1 MHMDFEKITDNAYA
15 LINGVNT
22 TAFILPSQVVM
33 IDAGVR
39 RPPTEMQEVRRQIEA
54 FANKRVKTV
63 ILTHFHSD
71 HTHSLP
77 FYADCTIIGSTR
89 LAKHLHDAK
98 RKTIPGFP
106 VVAPTKLFEDS
117 FELQDAPVKL
127 IIKRTGGHTDDSC
140 YIYCPEYRVL
150 VAGDNLM
157 PGYPWGGKG
166 SSLHHWIRA
175 FQEYLTLDV
184 KTIIPGHGPVMTKAF
199 VEDRL
204 AFMLKVQ
211 ATMQECITQ
220 GKSEKEVLAAADAIP
235 YQKPLSPQAKPQVL
249 RRWYQNWSLK

>member
-1 MHMDFEKITDNAYA
+1 MDFQKITDNCYA

-33 IDAGVR
+33 IDAGAR
-39 RPPTEMQEVRRQIEA
+39 RPPTEMQAVRRQIEGIA
-54 FANKRVKTV
+54 SKPVKTV

-77 FYADCTIIGSTR
+77 FYSDCTIIASAR
-89 LAKHLHDAK
+89 LAKHLNDAK

-106 VVAPTKLFEDS
+106 VVTPTELFEDS
-117 FELQDAPVKL
+117 MELKERTVRL
-127 IIKRTGGHTDDSC
+127 IIKRTGGHTDDSS
-140 YIYCPEYRVL
+140 YVFSPLHKVL

-166 SSLHHWIRA
+166 SSLRHWIRA
-175 FQEYLTLDV
+175 LQEYLTLDV
-184 KTIIPGHGPVMTKAF
+184 DFIIPGHGPLMTKP
-199 VEDRL
+199 VVQERL

-211 ATMQECITQ
+211 ATMQKCISQ
-220 GKSEKEVLAAADAIP
+220 GRSEKDVLAAVDVIP

-249 RRWYQNWSLK
+249 RRWYKNWDER

>member
-1 MHMDFEKITDNAYA
+1 MDFEKITDNCYA
-15 LINGVNT
+15 LFNGVNT

-33 IDAGVR
+33 IDAGAR
-39 RPPTEMQEVRRQIEA
+39 RPPIEMQAVRRQIESLA
-54 FANKRVKTV
+54 SQPVKTV

-77 FYADCTIIGSTR
+77 FYSDCTIIASTR

-98 RKTIPGFP
+98 RKTLPGFP

-117 FELQDAPVKL
+117 LELQEGTVRL
-127 IIKRTGGHTDDSC
+127 VIRRTGGHTDDSS
-140 YIYCPEYRVL
+140 YIFCSKERVL

-166 SSLHHWIRA
+166 SSLHQWIRA
-175 FQEYLTLDV
+175 LQEYLTLDLD
-184 KTIIPGHGPVMTKAF
+184 TIIPGHGPLMTKTF
-199 VEDRL
+199 VQDRL

-211 ATMQECITQ
+211 ATMQECISQ
-220 GKSEKEVLAAADAIP
+220 GKSEKEVLAAADAIS

-249 RRWYQNWSLK
+249 RRWYKNWEHQ

>member
-1 MHMDFEKITDNAYA
+1 MDFVKITDSCYA

-33 IDAGVR
+33 VDAGAR
-39 RPPTEMQEVRRQIEA
+39 RLPTEMQAVRRQIEGLA
-54 FANKRVKTV
+54 SKPVKTV

-77 FYADCTIIGSTR
+77 FYSDCTIIASTR
-89 LAKHLHDAK
+89 LAKHLIDAK
-98 RKTIPGFP
+98 RKTILGFP
-106 VVAPTKLFEDS
+106 VVAPTELFEDS
-117 FELQDAPVKL
+117 LELQDGSVRL
-127 IIKRTGGHTDDSC
+127 IIKRTGGHTDDSS
-140 YIYCPEYRVL
+140 YVFFPNDKVL

-175 FQEYLTLDV
+175 LQEYLALEVD
-184 KTIIPGHGPVMTKAF
+184 TIIPGHGPLLTKAF
-199 VEDRL
+199 VQERL
-204 AFMLKVQ
+204 KFMLKVQ
-211 ATMQECITQ
+211 ATMQKYISQ
-220 GKSEKEVLAAADAIP
+220 GKGEKEVLAAADAIP

-249 RRWYQNWSLK
+249 RRWYKNWDQQ